1 MPEFKCHCGNYLE
14 PRGGKFG
21 LYFFCIKCGNINKNK
36 VLEFNQV
43 KDVSQE
49 DHKSE
54 EPVKRKSEP
63 KEITIRSDDPMYFD

>member
-21 LYFFCIKCGNINKNK
+21 LYFFCLKCGNINKNK

-43 KDVSQE
+43 KDI
-49 DHKSE
+49 SE
-54 EPVKRKSEP
+54 EEIGEKPIHKSEP